1 MCCVV
6 SRKKAVLCSK
16 QGGSCVVWQGGRDL
30 CCTLRKEAV
39 LVGKEEGRC
48 VVW

>member
-1 MCCVV
+1 VMCI
-6 SRKKAVLCSK
+6 K

-39 LVGKEEGRC
+39 LCGKEEGRC